1 MNLDDVIFILVAD
14 RAGVNVDASA
24 PTAPTAPTDP
34 TVLAAPTTLVALLI
48 AFEVRVELAPTAPNV
63 NRYKGENR
71 LDRDDNGVRRI
82 EVPLIILHG
91 IHQQWWISI
100 VHQFSLVI
108 PEAFQMVESTLGV

>member
-1 MNLDDVIFILVAD
+1 MNLNDVILILIAD

-24 PTAPTAPTDP
+24 PTAPTAPTA
-34 TVLAAPTTLVALLI
+34 LAAPTTLVALLI

-63 NRYKGENR
+63 NRHKGENR
-71 LDRDDNGVRRI
+71 LDRDNDGVRHI

-91 IHQQWWISI
+91 IHKQWWISI
-100 VHQFSLVI
+100 VHQFGLVI